1 MNIGKKDT
9 SELDAAITVVMVR
22 MALLD
27 PNTEE
32 YQTMITNL
40 ERLYALRAEARKTR
54 INPDTLLV
62 VAGNLLGILVVVSYE
77 HSHVVASK
85 ALSFIMKPK

>member
-9 SELDAAITVVMVR
+9 SDLDAAITVVMVR

-32 YQTMITNL
+32 YQTMLTNL
-40 ERLYALRAEARKTR
+40 ERLYNLRAEARKTR